1 MKPISPVT
9 KILVI
14 ASILLIPSVSYLV
27 ISSGEN
33 DYERLEIFGPKEPGL
48 KAGDTTYHVITPFIL
63 TDHRGLSFSNN
74 TLKDKIFVAEFFFS
88 TCKTICPK
96 MTMQMKRVQ
105 EAYKDATDLNLV
117 SFTVDPANDT
127 IAALAEYAK
136 KHGARDNKWYFLT
149 GPKKEIYD
157 LARNGF
163 FVAAQEGDG
172 GPHDFIHT
180 NNLVLVDKEMRIR
193 GYYDGTDY
201 TDVNRLIDEIKVL
214 QWEYAKKEGKKA
226 IW

>member
-1 MKPISPVT
+1 MKPISPIT

-14 ASILLIPSVSYLV
+14 ASILLIPSVSYMV

-33 DYERLEIFGPKEPGL
+33 DYERLDIFGPKEPGT
-48 KAGDTTYHVITPFIL
+48 KPGDTTFHQVIPFIL
-63 TDHRGLSFSNN
+63 TDHQGNTFSNN
-74 TLKDKIFVAEFFFS
+74 NLKEKIFVAEFFFA

-105 EAYKDATDLNLV
+105 EAYKDAADLNLV
-117 SFTVDPANDT
+117 SFTVDPAKDT
-127 IAALAEYAK
+127 VEALAAYAQ
-136 KHGARDNKWYFLT
+136 KHGAVNGKWFFLT

-157 LARNGF
+157 VARKGF
-163 FVAAQEGDG
+163 FVSAQEGDG

-180 NNLVLVDKEMRIR
+180 SNLVLVDKQMRIR

-201 TDVNRLIDEIKVL
+201 TEVNRLIDEIKVL

-226 IW
+226 VW